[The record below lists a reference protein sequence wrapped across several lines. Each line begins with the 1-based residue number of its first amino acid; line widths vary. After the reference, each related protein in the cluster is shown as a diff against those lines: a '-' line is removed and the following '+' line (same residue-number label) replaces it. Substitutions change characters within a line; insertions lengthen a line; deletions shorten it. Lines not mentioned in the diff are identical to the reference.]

1 VYNLAIGI
9 EPAGGGAFHSKLGE
23 LMASEQ
29 AEVETT
35 QGDQK
40 LVYHKPQLIIYGL
53 MRDLTKT
60 FPPQTSHNDNTTPY
74 GHVGS

>member
-1 VYNLAIGI
+1 
-9 EPAGGGAFHSKLGE
+9 
-23 LMASEQ
+23 MASEQ

-40 LVYHKPQLIIYGL
+40 LVYHKPQLIIYGS